1 MRAALLLLS
10 LACSAA
16 FGQIRV
22 QDDYGGTV
30 ELAAPAR
37 RIVSLSPHLTEL
49 LYAAGAGE
57 RLVGAV
63 EFSDYPPAAKAL
75 PRVGSDAG
83 IDVERVLA
91 LQPDLVVAWPNVG
104 SVRTVNQL
112 QQLGLRVFRSEP
124 RALEDIAT
132 TLERLAVLGGTATEG
147 KRAAEAF
154 RARVGALGKRYAG
167 ASRVRVFYQIWD
179 RPLLTVNG
187 QHVITRVVE
196 LCGGEN
202 VFAALPL
209 LAPEVDREAVLRAD
223 PDVIVASGSGGDPPG
238 WLAGWRQFGGL
249 RAAARGQLYS
259 IPPDVIQRHT
269 PRILEG
275 AEQLCAI
282 LERVRAGVSAR

>member
-1 MRAALLLLS
+1 VRAALLSLL
-10 LACSAA
+10 LACGAA
-16 FGQIRV
+16 FGQVRV
-22 QDDYGGTV
+22 QDDYGGAV
-30 ELAAPAR
+30 ELASPAR

-63 EFSDYPPAAKAL
+63 EFSDFPPAAKAL
-75 PRVGSDAG
+75 PRVGGDAG

-91 LQPDLVVAWPNVG
+91 LRPDLVVAWPNVG

-112 QQLGLRVFRSEP
+112 QQLGLPVFRSEP
-124 RALEDIAT
+124 RALDDIAS
-132 TLERLAVLGGTATEG
+132 TLERLAVLSGTTSDG
-147 KRAAEAF
+147 RRAAEAF
-154 RARVGALGKRYAG
+154 RARVGALEKRYAG
-167 ASRVRVFYQIWD
+167 TRKVRVFYQIWD

-223 PDVIVASGSGGDPPG
+223 PDVILASGSGGDPPA
-238 WLAGWRQFGGL
+238 WLDGWRRFPGL
-249 RAAARGQLYS
+249 RAAARGHLYS

-275 AEQLCAI
+275 AEQVCAV
-282 LERVRAGVSAR
+282 LERVREGANAR

>member
-1 MRAALLLLS
+1 VRAALLLLL
-10 LACSAA
+10 LACGAA
-16 FGQIRV
+16 FGQVRV

-30 ELAAPAR
+30 ALAAPAR

-57 RLVGAV
+57 RLVGVV
-63 EFSDYPPAAKAL
+63 EFSDFPPAAKAL
-75 PRVGSDAG
+75 PRVGGDAG

-112 QQLGLRVFRSEP
+112 QQLGLPVFRSEP
-124 RALEDIAT
+124 RALDDIAS
-132 TLERLAVLGGTATEG
+132 TLERLAVLSGTASEG
-147 KRAAEAF
+147 RRAAEAF
-154 RARVGALGKRYAG
+154 RTRVGALEKRYANT
-167 ASRVRVFYQIWD
+167 RKVRVFYQIWD

-223 PDVIVASGSGGDPPG
+223 PDVILASGSGGDPPA
-238 WLAGWRQFGGL
+238 WLEAWRRFPGL
-249 RAAARGQLYS
+249 RAAARGHLYS

-275 AEQLCAI
+275 AKQLCTL
-282 LERVRAGVSAR
+282 LERVREGRNAR